1 MFKIDT
7 VVQELANDPS
17 RRFIYVEMAFFWRWW
32 NQQTDATKTLVRQL
46 VNEGRLEFINGGWC
60 MNDEATAYYTDMI
73 DQMTLGLRFLQNEFG
88 NCSRPRI
95 GWQVDPFGHTY
106 EQGSMLAQMGYDGL
120 FIGRDDILDEFE
132 RAYKKT
138 REMLWRPS
146 RNLGQAADIF
156 TGLLPI
162 GYATYPFLCFDSSC
176 SDNPIIDNPDSDEY
190 NLDLKIAEFL
200 VYTQFEV
207 AQFKTNNLIMTFG
220 GDFQFAN
227 AKQNFKNLDKLIY
240 HVNQRQ
246 NVTNVNVFYSTPSCY
261 LYSLYKSNKTW
272 PLMTDD
278 FVPYA
283 SKSHTYWT
291 GFYTSR
297 AALKHF
303 VRRSSNF
310 LQALRQLVSFT
321 NLNDNQT
328 IAKINALERAMG
340 VVQHHD
346 AVSGTENQHVAND
359 YSKRLASAILK
370 SVDIVPSILGGVL
383 KTNESLSP
391 VYFCPLLNISECL
404 PIENSN
410 SIRVI
415 IYNPLA
421 NELNSWVRIPLVT
434 NDYVI
439 KDVNNKSVAFDVV
452 SISSEVKS
460 IPERS
465 SKANYELVFNAENL
479 PGLGFRVYLLEK
491 TTTKQKKLP
500 KVVKG
505 NYKN

>member
-1 MFKIDT
+1 
-7 VVQELANDPS
+7 
-17 RRFIYVEMAFFWRWW
+17 
-32 NQQTDATKTLVRQL
+32 
-46 VNEGRLEFINGGWC
+46 
-60 MNDEATAYYTDMI
+60 
-73 DQMTLGLRFLQNEFG
+73 
-88 NCSRPRI
+88 
-95 GWQVDPFGHTY
+95 
-106 EQGSMLAQMGYDGL
+106 
-120 FIGRDDILDEFE
+120 
-132 RAYKKT
+132 
-138 REMLWRPS
+138 
-146 RNLGQAADIF
+146 
-156 TGLLPI
+156 
-162 GYATYPFLCFDSSC
+162 
-176 SDNPIIDNPDSDEY
+176 
-190 NLDLKIAEFL
+190 
-200 VYTQFEV
+200 
-207 AQFKTNNLIMTFG
+207 
-220 GDFQFAN
+220 
-227 AKQNFKNLDKLIY
+227 
-240 HVNQRQ
+240 
-246 NVTNVNVFYSTPSCY
+246 
-261 LYSLYKSNKTW
+261 
-272 PLMTDD
+272 MTDD